1 LTQKQQSKDRKHRDQ
16 KKDPELKDVQEGKK
30 KLDSRIVVRDS
41 EFLLPAPP
49 MQEDVTRAVKE
60 LSIEEDKPAEQ
71 PRVKRTISLQAKQQI
86 IASFTKNPPV
96 RTSLSIHERKE
107 EIPRLTP
114 QPDQK
119 SEKSVSRSDKED
131 QMEQKSDVKKM
142 EPKLVLQNSNPD
154 FKIEKKKS
162 ERFEREERKNDR
174 NDSSQERKERED
186 KRDTRREDRQQ
197 ERKDEKREK
206 SFERKEERREKEE
219 PRFNE
224 RRRYSKQSD
233 SKPPPPQAAPV
244 PNAPV
249 AVEGQDFNGDA
260 NGVVVA
266 TPHGW
271 AIMNPSQ
278 DLQDQEKRKNN
289 FKKRGS
295 FQAAA
300 PMMQPMIN
308 VQPMITQSGH
318 MVLVTEN
325 GLCVPAT
332 PDMFQYQQWYDSVNQ
347 ESAPS
352 YYYNTFYSEENKKT

>member
-1 LTQKQQSKDRKHRDQ
+1 LTQKPQSKDRKHRDQ
-16 KKDPELKDVQEGKK
+16 KKDSESKDMHEGKK

-41 EFLLPAPP
+41 EFSLPAPV
-49 MQEDVTRAVKE
+49 QVDVAKAVKE
-60 LSIEEDKPAEQ
+60 LSIEEEKPVEQ

-96 RTSLSIHERKE
+96 RTSIPLHERKE

-119 SEKSVSRSDKED
+119 SEKSAGRSDRED
-131 QMEQKSDVKKM
+131 HVELHPETKKM

-154 FKIEKKKS
+154 LKIERKS
-162 ERFEREERKNDR
+162 ERFERDERRNDR
-174 NDSSQERKERED
+174 NESSQERKDRED
-186 KRDTRREDRQQ
+186 KRDTRRDERQQ
-197 ERKDEKREK
+197 ERKEEKREK
-206 SFERKEERREKEE
+206 SFERKEERREKDE
-219 PRFNE
+219 PRFND
-224 RRRYSKQSD
+224 RRRYSKQGD
-233 SKPPPPQAAPV
+233 SKPPPPQAAPI
-244 PNAPV
+244 PNAPA
-249 AVEGQDFNGDA
+249 AVEPQELNGDVK
-260 NGVVVA
+260 GVVVA

-289 FKKRGS
+289 LKRRGS

-352 YYYNTFYSEENKKT
+352 YYYNTFYPEENKKT